1 MTAPTPQRLPH
12 SLIAPIQTARI
23 QNFRGVRDV
32 TISFEPDVTVFFGAN
47 AAGKTTLLDALAIGL
62 GPVVARVPRATSRSF
77 ANHGDIRVPWK
88 ERPDVEEKKG
98 VERPFARVTITG
110 PKDLSW
116 DVTKHRGPDDKAE
129 APPAIGLKQLH
140 DALDPLVR
148 EALDGG
154 ELGAMTQR
162 PLPLLAAYGA
172 ERAIVEAPL
181 RHRDLMRE
189 FHRLGALDQSLHTNT
204 RFKTVSEW
212 FVVAEDEERR
222 EKGHRRDFGYRH
234 STLEWVRGAVERAG
248 LRCKNLRS
256 VKDPNLRVL
265 VDFEHPDGSL
275 EALDIAAL
283 SNGSR
288 THFFLIADI
297 ARRMVQLNPSE
308 DLKAPDRG
316 TSSEAVIL
324 IDEVDLHLDPTWQA
338 TVVKRLRDAFPRAQ
352 LVLSTHSDR
361 VIASVPARSVR
372 KLVAGDGEVLVENV
386 PIPEGATRERTLT
399 EPRISNNQGLFT

>member
-1 MTAPTPQRLPH
+1 
-12 SLIAPIQTARI
+12 
-23 QNFRGVRDV
+23 
-32 TISFEPDVTVFFGAN
+32 
-47 AAGKTTLLDALAIGL
+47 
-62 GPVVARVPRATSRSF
+62 
-77 ANHGDIRVPWK
+77 
-88 ERPDVEEKKG
+88 
-98 VERPFARVTITG
+98 
-110 PKDLSW
+110 
-116 DVTKHRGPDDKAE
+116 
-129 APPAIGLKQLH
+129 
-140 DALDPLVR
+140 
-148 EALDGG
+148 
-154 ELGAMTQR
+154 
-162 PLPLLAAYGA
+162 
-172 ERAIVEAPL
+172 
-181 RHRDLMRE
+181 MRE

-212 FVVAEDEERR
+212 FVVAEDEGRR
-222 EKGHRRDFGYRH
+222 EKERRRDFGYQH
-234 STLEWVRGAVERAG
+234 PTLEWVRGAVARAG

-256 VKDPNLRVL
+256 VLTVPNLRLL

-283 SNGSR
+283 SNGYR

-316 TSSEAVIL
+316 TNSEAVIL

-372 KLVAGDGEVLVENV
+372 KLEAGDGEVLVENV
-386 PIPEGATRERTLT
+386 PIPEGATRERPLT
-399 EPRISNNQGLFT
+399 EPRISENQGLST